1 MGGFV
6 KLQIHHYLV
15 FGLFH
20 FLLHTKYMRIYPV
33 WNLSETYMLPEDK
46 RNQHPFKS
54 INLPMF
60 KLNDRT
66 TITILYPFRELF
78 LQKQS
83 MSSKAKVSFRL
94 KCLELLSAEGE
105 LLLDKARPDVLG
117 DREVRLP
124 GRENK
129 MNMCW
134 YPISDILGST
144 YADIRYPI
152 FNIRYPGKKTRLTCA
167 QRKLKQKQRETS
179 GL

>member
-1 MGGFV
+1 MHIWADLSNF
-6 KLQIHHYLV
+6 KFTII
-15 FGLFH
+15 FH

-94 KCLELLSAEGE
+94 KCLELLSAEGK

-134 YPISDILGST
+134 YPISWDQHTLISDIQYSISDILG
-144 YADIRYPI
+144 
-152 FNIRYPGKKTRLTCA
+152 KKQDWRA
-167 QRKLKQKQRETS
+167 HREN
-179 GL
+179 

>member
-1 MGGFV
+1 
-6 KLQIHHYLV
+6 
-15 FGLFH
+15 
-20 FLLHTKYMRIYPV
+20 
-33 WNLSETYMLPEDK
+33 
-46 RNQHPFKS
+46 
-54 INLPMF
+54 
-60 KLNDRT
+60 
-66 TITILYPFRELF
+66 
-78 LQKQS
+78 

-129 MNMCW
+129 MNMCR

-152 FNIRYPGKKTRLTCA
+152 FNIRYPGRKNKIDVRTEKTETEATRNLRTI
-167 QRKLKQKQRETS
+167 KLPFVRAF
-179 GL
+179 

>member
-1 MGGFV
+1 
-6 KLQIHHYLV
+6 
-15 FGLFH
+15 
-20 FLLHTKYMRIYPV
+20 
-33 WNLSETYMLPEDK
+33 MLPEDK
-46 RNQHPFKS
+46 RNQHPYKS

-124 GRENK
+124 GK
-129 MNMCW
+129 KSKL
-134 YPISDILGST
+134 ISDILGST

-152 FNIRYPGKKTRLTCA
+152 FNIRYPGRKNKIDVRTEKTKTEATRNLRTI
-167 QRKLKQKQRETS
+167 KLPFVRAF
-179 GL
+179 